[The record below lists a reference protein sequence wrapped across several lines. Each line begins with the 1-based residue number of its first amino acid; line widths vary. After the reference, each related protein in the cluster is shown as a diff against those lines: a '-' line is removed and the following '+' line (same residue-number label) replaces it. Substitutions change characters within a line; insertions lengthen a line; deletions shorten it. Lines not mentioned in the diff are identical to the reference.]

1 MSTYREKDLKHI
13 EQKMEGL
20 DETSVRYHVLE
31 VTKSFKTSWVA
42 LGRALY
48 SVWKDKL
55 YKDWGY
61 NTIEGYVVKEVGI
74 RKLTAMKLLRSYY
87 FLEKEEPH
95 YLTKDYTETIVAAVM
110 PTYENIDLL
119 RKAKNNKTL
128 DNQDYAN
135 LKKDIFE
142 KGKDPL
148 CVRRDLIS
156 LIRQRREID
165 PHQEQ
170 EKARSTTIKRFLHTL
185 KLMKREIEITKL
197 LPPGLLKETESLI
210 KKLEEEAL

>member
-1 MSTYREKDLKHI
+1 MSTYKTKDIKHI

-20 DETSVRYHVLE
+20 DTNSVRYHVLE

-61 NTIEGYVVKEVGI
+61 NTIEGYVAKEVGI
-74 RKLTAMKLLRSYY
+74 RKPTAMKLLRSYY

-95 YLTKDYTETIVAAVM
+95 YLTKDYTESTHAAAM

-119 RKAKNNKTL
+119 RKAKNNKEL
-128 DNQDYAN
+128 DNQDYVN

-142 KGKDPL
+142 KGKDPSQ
-148 CVRRDLIS
+148 VRRDLVS
-156 LIRQRREID
+156 LIRQRKDID
-165 PHQEQ
+165 PQAEQ
-170 EKARSTTIKRFLHTL
+170 EKARSMTIKRFLHTL
-185 KLMKREIEITKL
+185 RLMKREIEITRL
-197 LPPGLLKETESLI
+197 LPPELLKETESLI
-210 KKLEEEAL
+210 EKLEAEAS